1 MLDLIII
8 GSGPAGL
15 SAAIYGKRANLNLL
29 VIEKD
34 YEGTGQ
40 VALSSCVDN
49 YLGLPGLDGYS
60 MGEQFRQHAVD
71 FGVEFLEATVTGIE
85 PVCKK
90 ENISLSSN
98 ASNPASQNSTP
109 APDFFLVTSSDGQT
123 LETKTIIYAAGAT
136 HRKLDVPGEARFDTK
151 GVSYCATCDG
161 AFYRNKTTAVIGG
174 GDTALDDAL
183 YLSGICEKVYLV
195 HRRDTFRAAEITVK
209 KVMEKD
215 NIELVLN
222 STLSEITGEEKVS
235 GIKINQK
242 NANGLVEKYL
252 AVNGVFIAAG
262 SKPET
267 GILENVS
274 GLSLNDAGYIIADES
289 CITSLP
295 GFFVAGD
302 VRTKTLRQVITAV
315 SDGAIAATAASH
327 YIG

>member
-15 SAAIYGKRANLNLL
+15 SAAIYGIRANLKLL

-60 MGEQFRQHAVD
+60 MGEQFRKHAVD
-71 FGVEFLEATVTGIE
+71 FGVEFLEGQVVSIE
-85 PVCKK
+85 PIVPGDAT
-90 ENISLSSN
+90 N
-98 ASNPASQNSTP
+98 
-109 APDFFLVTSSDGQT
+109 APDHFVVTTSDDQT
-123 LETKTIIYAAGAT
+123 FEAKTIIYAAGAT
-136 HRKLDVPGEARFDTK
+136 HRKLDVPGEARLDAK

-161 AFYRNKTTAVIGG
+161 AFYKNKTTAVIGG

-183 YLSGICEKVYLV
+183 YLSGICEKVYLI
-195 HRRDTFRAAEITVK
+195 HRRDSFRAAEITVK
-209 KVMEKD
+209 KVMEKE

-222 STLSEITGEEKVS
+222 STLAEIVGEEKVS
-235 GIKINQK
+235 GIKINHK
-242 NANGLVEKYL
+242 TEDGIEEKEL

-267 GILENVS
+267 GILETVK
-274 GLSLNDAGYIIADES
+274 GLKLNEAGYVIADES

-315 SDGAIAATAASH
+315 SDGAVAATAASH
-327 YIG
+327 YIE